1 MIPVDEYCIFLKEA
15 EENIKNID
23 RRIAYRKI
31 ELIGARAQNIS
42 NPFLNCL
49 TAGTS
54 TQSLS
59 VEEQR
64 IIDNDSVLA
73 QLMYDKQEYVNRI
86 EYVKT
91 RAEYPKFEK

>member
-1 MIPVDEYCIFLKEA
+1 MISVDEYCNFLKEA
-15 EENIKNID
+15 EENIKDID

-49 TAGTS
+49 TAGSS
-54 TQSLS
+54 TQSIS

-64 IIDNDSVLA
+64 ILDNDLRLA
-73 QLMYDKQEYVNRI
+73 QLMYEKQEYVIRV
-86 EYVKT
+86 EFVRT
-91 RAEYPKFEK
+91 RAEYPEIRE

>member
-1 MIPVDEYCIFLKEA
+1 MITVTEYCNFLKEA
-15 EENIKNID
+15 EENIKDID

-49 TAGTS
+49 TGGSS
-54 TQSLS
+54 TPSIS

-86 EYVKT
+86 EYVRT
-91 RAEYPKFEK
+91 RAEYPEIIE